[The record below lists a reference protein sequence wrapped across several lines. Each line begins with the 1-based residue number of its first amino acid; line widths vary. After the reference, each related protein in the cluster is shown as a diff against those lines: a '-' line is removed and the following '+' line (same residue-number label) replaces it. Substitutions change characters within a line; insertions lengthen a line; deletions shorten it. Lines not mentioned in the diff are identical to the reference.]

1 MVAKPLGG
9 GSIHFV
15 GDGRNWK
22 ISIFWN
28 LKKMCLLNV
37 KQWSYETVPM
47 AFEQMAF

>member
-22 ISIFWN
+22 ISIFLEFEKNAW
-28 LKKMCLLNV
+28 LNV